1 MKKTYR
7 KVFILTIAICSFAF
21 NFTGESTSAQT
32 RSSAKSTP
40 TPKSKKT
47 TTSDRTPKSSNAA
60 NTKKTAA
67 IQQIIVTGT
76 AVNIRELPTA
86 KSNRLT
92 QVKLGK
98 ILPVTEKKP
107 AFYRV
112 EYAEGKSGWI
122 SITFTRDFESSKRET
137 LYRQIAD
144 KYTKNKTLDF
154 AEAAEVVD
162 FLKTAQNSAKSDEER
177 ADFSFQRLR
186 VLDAALKKIPFD
198 KGGQNPYKAFLDA
211 NEKEVVYSEPSGQWL
226 VRAEVLW
233 ELQSKY
239 VALPIAEEIAWTAA
253 NTSIPGECEG
263 YINCNLYQLRATSG
277 EYLNFYPNGK
287 YSKKALNDITN
298 TLEISVAD
306 MNNKQLYTPLSDISE
321 RAEFNRFLTELRTI
335 ISKLSD
341 IDKAKPLRLINQ
353 LGEGYK

>member
-1 MKKTYR
+1 M
-7 KVFILTIAICSFAF
+7 
-21 NFTGESTSAQT
+21 
-32 RSSAKSTP
+32 
-40 TPKSKKT
+40 TPKSG
-47 TTSDRTPKSSNAA
+47 AL
-60 NTKKTAA
+60 
-67 IQQIIVTGT
+67 QIIVTGT
-76 AVNIRELPTA
+76 AVGIRELPTV

-98 ILPVTEKKP
+98 ILPVKEKNP

-112 EYAEGKSGWI
+112 EYADGKSGWI
-122 SITFTRDFESSKRET
+122 SISYTRDFESSKRET
-137 LYRQIAD
+137 LYREIAD
-144 KYTKNKTLDF
+144 KYTKNKTLEF
-154 AEAAEVVD
+154 ADAIEVID
-162 FLKTAQNSAKSDEER
+162 FLKTAQNAAKSDDAR
-177 ADFSFQRLR
+177 ADFSFRRLKI
-186 VLDAALKKIPFD
+186 LDAALKKIPFGKSD
-198 KGGQNPYKAFLDA
+198 QNPYKAFLEQ

-233 ELQSKY
+233 DLQSKY

-253 NTSIPGECEG
+253 NTPIPGECEG

-287 YSKKALNDITN
+287 YSKKALADITD
-298 TLEISVAD
+298 TLELSVAD
-306 MNNKQLYTPLSDISE
+306 MNDKQLYKPLADISE

-335 ISKLSD
+335 VSKVAD